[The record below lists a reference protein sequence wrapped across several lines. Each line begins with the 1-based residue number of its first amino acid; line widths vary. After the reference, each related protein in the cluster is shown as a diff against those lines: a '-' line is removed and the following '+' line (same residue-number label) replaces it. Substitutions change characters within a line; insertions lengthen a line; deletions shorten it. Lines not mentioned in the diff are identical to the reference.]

1 MQKNVG
7 YTAKIILGATEQEY
21 RKATFGF
28 VVSVRPSI
36 RMQQRDYH
44 STDFH
49 EILYLLFLLKFIDIF
64 QFMLKQ
70 DKIDRHFA

>member
-7 YTAKIILGATEQEY
+7 YTAMNILGATEQKY

-28 VVSVRPSI
+28 VMCVRPPVRVEQIDS
-36 RMQQRDYH
+36 H

-49 EILYLLFLLKFIDIF
+49 EILYLLFLLKFIDIS
-64 QFMLKQ
+64 QFFVKRGQ
-70 DKIDRHFA
+70 K